1 MPNPTAP
8 YPLLPRMFV
17 YLTFSTINWVIL
29 KKLNLARGILF
40 ILKFRLEP
48 EYGNHLRPR
57 I

>member
-17 YLTFSTINWVIL
+17 YLTFSTINWVIF

-48 EYGNHLRPR
+48 EYSDHLRPR